1 MSEYATEKIYI
12 REEDKTFFLGF
23 IDCNDYFAKDSIDH
37 KKIIAALDKAHDIRK
52 FEIDLYWK
60 RATYFFAFF
69 TIIAAAFG
77 FLFVD
82 SGHQL
87 YSPGVAIIGTVFAMC
102 FYYVNEG
109 SKYWQCNWESII
121 DRLEFYVTGNLYK
134 IFTYNTEL
142 ELRPSVSHIN
152 KFISSLI
159 IGLWIVCFILSLIQ
173 VGLKHPIAVLIYS
186 VTFLLLTLT
195 TAVQCRKTV
204 SDVLIKSDN
213 ESRKFKFRKP
223 RFHD

>member
-1 MSEYATEKIYI
+1 MNGCTTKEIRI
-12 REEDKTFFLGF
+12 REKDRIFFREF
-23 IDCNDYFAKDSIDH
+23 IGCDHCIIENSIEH
-37 KKIIAALDKAHDIRK
+37 KKIISAMDKAHDIRK
-52 FEIDLYWK
+52 FEIELYWK

-77 FLFVD
+77 FLFID
-82 SGHQL
+82 TNHQL
-87 YSPGVAIIGTVFAMC
+87 YSPGVAIVGTVFAMC

-109 SKYWQCNWESII
+109 SKYWQRNWESII

-134 IFTYNTEL
+134 IFSYGTEL

-159 IGLWIVCFILSLIQ
+159 IGLWLVCFILSLIQ
-173 VGLKHPIAVLIYS
+173 VGFKFPLAVLIYIM
-186 VTFLLLTLT
+186 VFLILIFITV
-195 TAVQCRKTV
+195 VQCRKTV

-213 ESRKFKFRKP
+213 EGRTFNFRKP
-223 RFHD
+223 THYD